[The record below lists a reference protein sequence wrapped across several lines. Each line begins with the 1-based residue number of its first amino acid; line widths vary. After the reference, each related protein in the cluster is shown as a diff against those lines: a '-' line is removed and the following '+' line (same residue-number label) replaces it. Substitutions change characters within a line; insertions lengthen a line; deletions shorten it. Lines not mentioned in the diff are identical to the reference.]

1 MHFSVR
7 KYVIG
12 LTTLLLFMLTTVPV
26 QVVTASTAIRASIPK
41 FPLTLNG
48 TSLDQSYSHY
58 PFLFYNDITYMPM
71 TWNNLQVLN
80 IEYEWSDETGLT
92 IWQNRNYPP
101 PIQASPVEQDL
112 SKERNSSSHTAHL
125 ADFPIQISGTQI
137 DNSEEPFPFL
147 TFRDITYVPLT
158 WRFAHEML
166 HLDLAWNEQ
175 DGLGVI
181 GGQNVMQEIIG
192 DDDQALYFYSLLGA
206 DPAKA
211 MVKIDKSTHQAEWQN
226 RKALDAFTSS
236 LTASVHTMGGKPVQL
251 TRKDR
256 DLYYGDLKVYTLTDS
271 DVWESAAWGAPVHT
285 YTQFEAANHAVVLSI
300 NLTLPI
306 AAIGPNY
313 GTTYT
318 FLIRDGKVTQLKDF
332 NQKLDRVIPNP
343 NGTTWIASAM
353 LPSRKG
359 MMAGSARLALLDRDG
374 AVHYVN
380 KRLGELDV
388 QALGLTNPSLAN
400 PSAEDGSLYVVLNGR
415 NLDDYAPNEQ
425 SGFYV
430 INTKLETIRVSGLA
444 EGTYYMDNARK
455 VFIQRAN
462 NTIIDQ
468 TTDEVWH
475 WYDADLARMK
485 GANEE

>member
-1 MHFSVR
+1 MHLSVR
-7 KYVIG
+7 KYFIA
-12 LTTLLLFMLTTVPV
+12 LTTLLLLILTTLPV
-26 QVVTASTAIRASIPK
+26 QVAASTAIRASIPR
-41 FPLTLNG
+41 FPLTLND
-48 TSLDQSYSHY
+48 TSLDQSYSQY

-71 TWNNLQVLN
+71 TWNNLQALN
-80 IEYEWSDETGLT
+80 MEYEWSDESGLT
-92 IWQNRNYPP
+92 IWPNRNYPP
-101 PIQASPVEQDL
+101 PIHTSPVEQDL
-112 SKERNSSSHTAHL
+112 SNERNKSSYTAHL
-125 ADFPIQISGTQI
+125 ADFAIHISGTEI

-166 HLDLAWNEQ
+166 QLDLGWNEQ
-175 DGLGVI
+175 NGLGVI
-181 GGQNVMQEIIG
+181 GGQNVMQAIIG
-192 DDDQALYFYSLLGA
+192 DDDEAFYFYSLLGA

-211 MVKIDKSTHQAEWQN
+211 MVKIDKLTHKVELQN

-236 LTASVHTMGGKPVQL
+236 LTASAHPMGGKPVQL

-271 DVWESAAWGAPVHT
+271 DVWESNDWGPPVHT
-285 YTQFEAANHAVVLSI
+285 YTQFEAANHTVILSI
-300 NLTLPI
+300 NLRIPI

-318 FLIRDGKVTQLKDF
+318 FLIRDSKVTQLTDF
-332 NQKLDRVIPNP
+332 NQKPDRVIPNP
-343 NGTTWIASAM
+343 DGTTWIASNM
-353 LPSRKG
+353 LPSRNG

-380 KRLGELDV
+380 KQLGELDV

-400 PSAEDGSLYVVLNGR
+400 PAVEDGSLYVVLNGR
-415 NLDDYAPNEQ
+415 NLNDYTPNEQ
-425 SGFYV
+425 GGFYI
-430 INTKLETIRVSGLA
+430 INTNLETKRMSGLA
-444 EGTYYMDNARK
+444 EGTYYMDKTRK

-468 TTDEVWH
+468 ATDEVWH
-475 WYDADLARMK
+475 WYDADLAQLRS
-485 GANEE
+485 

>member
-1 MHFSVR
+1 MA
-7 KYVIG
+7 
-12 LTTLLLFMLTTVPV
+12 LTTLLLLILTTLPV
-26 QVVTASTAIRASIPK
+26 QVAASTAIRASIPR
-41 FPLTLNG
+41 FPLTLND
-48 TSLDQSYSHY
+48 TSLDQSYSQY

-71 TWNNLQVLN
+71 TWNNLQALN
-80 IEYEWSDETGLT
+80 MEYEWSDESGLT
-92 IWQNRNYPP
+92 IWPNRNYPP
-101 PIQASPVEQDL
+101 PIHTSPVEQDL
-112 SKERNSSSHTAHL
+112 SNERNKSSYTAHL
-125 ADFPIQISGTQI
+125 ADFAIHISGTEI

-166 HLDLAWNEQ
+166 QLDLGWNEQ
-175 DGLGVI
+175 NGLGVI
-181 GGQNVMQEIIG
+181 GGQNVMQAIIG
-192 DDDQALYFYSLLGA
+192 DDDEAFYFYSLLGA

-211 MVKIDKSTHQAEWQN
+211 MVKIDKLTHKVELQN

-236 LTASVHTMGGKPVQL
+236 LTASAHPMGGKPVQL

-271 DVWESAAWGAPVHT
+271 DVWESNDWGPPVHT
-285 YTQFEAANHAVVLSI
+285 YTQFEAANHTVILSI
-300 NLTLPI
+300 NLRIPI

-318 FLIRDGKVTQLKDF
+318 FLIRDSKVTQLTDF
-332 NQKLDRVIPNP
+332 NQKPDRVIPNP
-343 NGTTWIASAM
+343 DGTTWIASNM
-353 LPSRKG
+353 LPSRNG

-380 KRLGELDV
+380 KQLGELDV

-400 PSAEDGSLYVVLNGR
+400 PAVEDGSLYVVLNGR
-415 NLDDYAPNEQ
+415 NLNDYTPNEQ
-425 SGFYV
+425 GGFYI
-430 INTKLETIRVSGLA
+430 INTNLETKRMSGLA
-444 EGTYYMDNARK
+444 EGTYYMDKTRK

-468 TTDEVWH
+468 ATDEVWH
-475 WYDADLARMK
+475 WYDADLAQLRS
-485 GANEE
+485 